1 MFLPIWQVLLR
12 RWGKPRCFI
21 VGLMMLIPSSV
32 ITMFLPPETPTYAL
46 HLQAAYG
53 GAGIS
58 AVYLLPWA
66 MLPDVIDESHLDT
79 GRRREAVFYSYFV
92 FLQKFASGI
101 AIGMSTLVLDF
112 GGYISEPCCGEQQ
125 PPSVRTALQYMMSL
139 VPAGLYLL
147 SLGLTTLYPLT
158 PERCVKIKDALDARR
173 RGDHETA
180 AVVARVPGS
189 TTAETD
195 A

>member
-1 MFLPIWQVLLR
+1 LRVPPPCLPQDLLVTASH
-12 RWGKPRCFI
+12 WVPQ
-21 VGLMMLIPSSV
+21 MLIPSSV
-32 ITMFLPPETPTYAL
+32 ITVFLPQDTPTYAL

-66 MLPDVIDESHLDT
+66 MLPDVIDESHLET

-101 AIGMSTLVLDF
+101 AIGLSTLALDF
-112 GGYISEPCCGEQQ
+112 GGYISDPCCGEEQ
-125 PPSVRTALQYMMSL
+125 PPSVRTVLQYMMSL

-147 SLGLTTLYPLT
+147 SLGLTTLYPLG
-158 PERCVKIKDALDARR
+158 PERCAKIKCALDAKR
-173 RGDHETA
+173 RGDHEEA
-180 AVVARVPGS
+180 AIVPRLAGT
-189 TTAETD
+189 TTAESD